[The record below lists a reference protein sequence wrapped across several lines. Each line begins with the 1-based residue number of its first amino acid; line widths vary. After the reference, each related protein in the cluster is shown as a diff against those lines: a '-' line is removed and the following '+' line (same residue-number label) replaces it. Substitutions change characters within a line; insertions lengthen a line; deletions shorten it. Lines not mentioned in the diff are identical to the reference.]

1 MKSPRI
7 AAALLAMPLLCA
19 FIGII
24 VSMQK
29 ASFLNINAT
38 VMRADIGVSIKVT
51 HVVNFGNTQARV
63 VTVSATLD
71 NGQSLPVP
79 SDFNTSK
86 FNSACPDINGIESCY
101 SPDSNACA
109 PSSAWA
115 LIVVNQLFTSF
126 AIVMQVTM
134 VIALYFGKGNRT
146 MHQIL
151 NSIAVILLLI
161 SVISIMNVPV
171 RLYQVCLGQTFAF
184 SSAKGVSFT
193 AVPSYTFDAGG
204 EDPSHPV
211 TTLSGLTLP
220 SSYYSNP
227 HLRSAPCLILR
238 KAIILPS

>member
-7 AAALLAMPLLCA
+7 AAALLAMPLLFA

-38 VMRADIGVSIKVT
+38 VMRADVGSIKIT
-51 HVVNFGNTQARV
+51 QVVNFGNTQARV
-63 VTVSATLD
+63 VTTSATL
-71 NGQSLPVP
+71 NGQSLPTP

-86 FNSACPDINGIESCY
+86 FSSACPDINGIESCY

-126 AIVMQVTM
+126 AIIMQVAM
-134 VIALYFGKGNRT
+134 VVALYFGKGNRT

-171 RLYQVCLGQTFAF
+171 RLYQVCLGQLFATIVPQE
-184 SSAKGVSFT
+184 ASFT

-204 EDPSHPV
+204 EDPSHPKRLN
-211 TTLSGLTLP
+211 T
-220 SSYYSNP
+220 
-227 HLRSAPCLILR
+227 ALIL
-238 KAIILPS
+238 LL

>member
-7 AAALLAMPLLCA
+7 AAALLAMPLLFA

-29 ASFLNINAT
+29 ASFLNINAS
-38 VMRADIGVSIKVT
+38 VMRADIGSIKVT
-51 HVVNFGNTQARV
+51 QVFNFGNTQARV
-63 VTVSATLD
+63 VTMSATL
-71 NGQSLPVP
+71 NGQSLPTP

-86 FNSACPDINGIESCY
+86 FSSACPDINGIESCY

-126 AIVMQVTM
+126 AIIMQVAM

-171 RLYQVCLGQTFAF
+171 RLYQVCIGQTFAF
-184 SSAKGVSFT
+184 STAKGLSFT

-204 EDPSHPV
+204 EDPSHPKRLN
-211 TTLSGLTLP
+211 T
-220 SSYYSNP
+220 
-227 HLRSAPCLILR
+227 ALIL
-238 KAIILPS
+238 LL